1 MKGKIILETKR
12 LILREMTE
20 EDIPA
25 LHGFL
30 GDPEVMYA
38 YEHGFSMEES
48 ADWCRR
54 QMARYEKDGFG
65 LWAVIRKE
73 DGQLIG
79 DCGITMQ
86 DIGKGEA
93 EKKEEIGYHL
103 RKDCWH
109 QGYAIEAAGAVKKY
123 AFEVLNLPEVYSIIR
138 DTNLPSQ
145 KTARRN
151 GMKKCGE
158 SVRHY
163 MGIDMP
169 HLIYS
174 VRRIP
179 YETIF
184 LDLDGTLI
192 DSEQGILHSVA
203 YALEKFGISATRE
216 EMLPFIGPPL
226 IHSFQEYTGLTEEDA
241 AKAVAFY
248 RENFGV
254 KGVYEYR
261 LYDGVT
267 DLLKGLKK
275 AGKRVVMATSKPEK
289 YARIIAEDAGILEY
303 FDAVCGS
310 DMDGKRLTKED
321 VIAYAL
327 DTCGLKEGDPSV
339 VMVGDR
345 RHDIQGAK
353 AFGLASAGVLYGFG
367 SLEELR
373 AAGADYLFMTARE
386 AQEYLSFQRE
396 P

>member
-226 IHSFQEYTGLTEEDA
+226 IHSFQEL
-241 AKAVAFY
+241 
-248 RENFGV
+248 
-254 KGVYEYR
+254 
-261 LYDGVT
+261 
-267 DLLKGLKK
+267 
-275 AGKRVVMATSKPEK
+275 
-289 YARIIAEDAGILEY
+289 
-303 FDAVCGS
+303 
-310 DMDGKRLTKED
+310 
-321 VIAYAL
+321 
-327 DTCGLKEGDPSV
+327 
-339 VMVGDR
+339 
-345 RHDIQGAK
+345 
-353 AFGLASAGVLYGFG
+353 
-367 SLEELR
+367 SLIHI
-373 AAGADYLFMTARE
+373 
-386 AQEYLSFQRE
+386 
-396 P
+396 